1 MRRGAGMIKKI
12 ISGGQTGV
20 DRAALDAAIKL
31 TIPHGGWIP
40 QGRLTE
46 NGSLPPEYRLKE
58 TDNTS
63 YADRTEKNVLAADGT
78 LIISR
83 GPLTGGSEYTRE
95 MAVRHNRL
103 WLHIDLKQ
111 IPAFQAAV
119 AINDWI
125 SKRGIE
131 ILNVAGPRASKDPKI
146 YKDTLNIIESAYY
159 LGLARSGMSGA
170 EAVNNPISETVN
182 LPSQK
187 PQSIDEAVERL
198 ISQMPLK
205 DKTTVANMSQD
216 ELPNLYLTLGG
227 YIMNNFG
234 LLSGNQKLMES
245 CRLEADG
252 LFQHEEDA
260 VAIIIKALW
269 EKLQQTHRLRVM
281 K

>member
-1 MRRGAGMIKKI
+1 MIKKI

-46 NGSLPPEYRLKE
+46 NGPLPPEYRLKE

-63 YADRTEKNVLAADGT
+63 YSDRTEKNVLAADGT

-125 SKRGIE
+125 SKREIE

-159 LGLARSGMSGA
+159 LGLVRSGMSGA
-170 EAVNNPISETVN
+170 EAVNDPISETVN

-198 ISQMPLK
+198 IFQMPLK

-234 LLSGNQKLMES
+234 LLSGNQKLIES
-245 CRLEADG
+245 CRLEAG
-252 LFQHEEDA
+252 GSFQHEEDA
-260 VAIIIKALW
+260 VAIIIKELW

>member
-1 MRRGAGMIKKI
+1 MIQKI

-46 NGSLPPEYRLKE
+46 DGPLPSKYQLKE
-58 TDNTS
+58 TRSTS
-63 YADRTEKNVLAADGT
+63 YADRTEKNVLDADAT

-95 MAVRHNRL
+95 MAVKHRRL
-103 WLHIDLKQ
+103 WLHIDLQ
-111 IPAFQAAV
+111 NIPAFQAAI

-125 SKRGIE
+125 SKKGIA

-146 YKDTLNIIESAYY
+146 YKDTLNIIESSYY
-159 LGLARSGMSGA
+159 LGLVQGGAAGDNLTAETARR
-170 EAVNNPISETVN
+170 
-182 LPSQK
+182 PSRP
-187 PQSIDEAVERL
+187 PQNVDEAVERL

-205 DKTTVANMSQD
+205 DKATVANMSPD
-216 ELPNLYLTLGG
+216 ELPNLYSSLGD
-227 YIMNNFG
+227 YILKNFG
-234 LLSGNQKLMES
+234 LLSGNPQLIES
-245 CRLEADG
+245 CRMAADG
-252 LFQHEEDA
+252 SVAHEKDA
-260 VAIIIKALW
+260 AAIIIEALW
-269 EKLQQTHRLRVM
+269 QKLRRTHKLRVI

>member
-1 MRRGAGMIKKI
+1 MIKKI

-31 TIPHGGWIP
+31 TVPHGGWIP

-46 NGSLPPEYRLKE
+46 NGPLPPEYRLKE

-111 IPAFQAAV
+111 IPAFRAAV

-146 YKDTLNIIESAYY
+146 YKDTLNILETAYY
-159 LGLARSGMSGA
+159 HHKG
-170 EAVNNPISETVN
+170 TVGKAAAD
-182 LPSQK
+182 SQVEG
-187 PQSIDEAVERL
+187 DEIKLRFWVQRF
-198 ISQMPLK
+198 
-205 DKTTVANMSQD
+205 TV
-216 ELPNLYLTLGG
+216 
-227 YIMNNFG
+227 
-234 LLSGNQKLMES
+234 
-245 CRLEADG
+245 
-252 LFQHEEDA
+252 
-260 VAIIIKALW
+260 
-269 EKLQQTHRLRVM
+269 
-281 K
+281 